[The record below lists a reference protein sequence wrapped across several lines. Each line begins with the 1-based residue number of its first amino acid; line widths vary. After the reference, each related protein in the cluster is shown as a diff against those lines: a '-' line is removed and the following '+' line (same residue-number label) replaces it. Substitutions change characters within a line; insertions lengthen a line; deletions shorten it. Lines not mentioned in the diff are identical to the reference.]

1 MAIRWA
7 ELQSIYSAEAPAY
20 WARARE
26 LGLECPLDVFEQLFS
41 DHYGDEEFAAV
52 VQPVDWQC
60 VEWRATELSGAALRR
75 VAVPRTYQRALD
87 EARWRTA
94 VLGLQDQRAEVLERW
109 RSEHSWMRA
118 PILIAGE
125 VLGSALGTEC
135 LVGVT
140 RLGNLLGLMDR
151 EEISEQ
157 ALHRVWS
164 GAAVGSDSRARDSA

>member
-7 ELQSIYSAEAPAY
+7 ELQSIYIADAPAH
-20 WARARE
+20 WTRARE
-26 LGLECPLDVFEQLFS
+26 LGLECPFDVFEQLFF
-41 DHYGDEEFAAV
+41 DQHGDEEFATI
-52 VQPVDWQC
+52 VQPLDWQS
-60 VEWRATELSGAALRR
+60 VEWQAIELSGAALRR
-75 VAVPRTYQRALD
+75 VAVPRSYQRALD

-94 VLGLQDQRAEVLERW
+94 QLGLQDERSGVLEHW
-109 RSEHSWMRA
+109 RREHSWMRS
-118 PILIAGE
+118 PILIAGS

-151 EEISEQ
+151 EQISEQ

-164 GAAVGSDSRARDSA
+164 GAAIRSDQRV